1 MKEQTQRKDTTT
13 THISECKMK
22 LKILCQQQKDLVKA
36 VKNLINECINDKKQI
51 KLYYSFK
58 MYNDPEL
65 NPQLYKK

>member
-1 MKEQTQRKDTTT
+1 MKEQTQR
-13 THISECKMK
+13 
-22 LKILCQQQKDLVKA
+22 KDLVKA

-51 KLYYSFK
+51 KFYYSFK